1 VIAINYGDQDQ
12 PVTATTACPNAAFDT
27 VFGGSGN
34 IAADASGIVA
44 ITVPPRTA
52 IVYHATP

>member
-1 VIAINYGDQDQ
+1 
-12 PVTATTACPNAAFDT
+12 

-34 IAADASGIVA
+34 IAADASGVVA